1 MQRFPSTLFQRVVL
15 SLLVGLWSVLSA
27 AQGCPELKAED
38 FTVDYYAANADC
50 HTDGQIIVTYR
61 NNVTGF
67 SKLTYETSTN
77 GTSWGSS
84 VEQTSLSVPTTI
96 PLTGWTAGQTIHLR
110 VTATCASGTST
121 VTFPT
126 QVHRSEMPHA
136 VKPSIETTPA
146 GGCSAT
152 AGSIGV
158 SVGSVTGFTKA
169 EYRLY
174 QGTTLLNTITSNTPY
189 AQSNFYNLPSG
200 TYKVVMR
207 ATPACTP
214 ASPTAAFKNGAYEVE
229 ETVKVGYFSILPS
242 PIPTRGTCNGGVR
255 VAVARVMGVN
265 SIKYEILPAGG
276 HAAHAAAL
284 QTKQLTFPNFTH
296 TFLGVA
302 LGNYEIRATTD
313 CGTVEVVPF
322 SVTTGAPGTLTT
334 KVVRNTYV
342 GCDKGVIMGSV
353 PGTTEACPVDYT
365 LIPKSNPSAPPIVKN
380 GVTTESVT
388 FDNLATGYYEMQA
401 SWGGQVQKDTK
412 LIHVVSLGDLELS
425 ATHADYACD
434 PSGSVTVKLKNG
446 VYDESMT
453 LTLSLDGTPV
463 RSVTLAATD
472 REKTIT
478 NLVPGGYDISLKSE
492 CGNEIKSKIT
502 VLFKTMPP
510 LSIRIAP
517 WRPMSYDECE
527 GTYSVNVSDNSNVND
542 VAYKKFIQGATY
554 SLYRNGT
561 LISSGALPARNASQT
576 RPIPIQESEVYGTFQ
591 LKIMPA
597 CGTPVYEYN
606 VEHKLESFGSLKLKQ
621 GTVLVMKPS
630 TACDAVGEIS
640 FSANTSGTVAHT
652 LTIRNTDSGATIFTK
667 VYPANTWNINETVSK
682 LTAGNYVYELEPDCG
697 SKHKEIG
704 AFTVGSVPTSNSY
717 NRVQVIPACNG
728 GGGSITYNF
737 GQGGIYQGYTY
748 TYRLAD
754 SSGVTV
760 ATKTQNKD
768 QVTFGNLAPD
778 TYTLYV
784 ALTTPSCTSPESAV
798 EPVVVPS
805 GVPPISNVYVQTV
818 GSGSSAFCQSN
829 GQIELMIQRSPAGLN
844 LQGPFVWHVL
854 DPATGLDIVPTKTT
868 SAVDE
873 HVTFTGLRAGK
884 LQVVVETPC
893 GKIRDQGWLV
903 INASTQPPANLVTT
917 VVEQIFPGCKKG
929 KIKVISDPAGAGLP
943 TLPIR
948 IDLVKQEAE
957 AMPTNVDSIF
967 SSSNITE
974 HTFDN
979 VPEGNYLV
987 RYTYCGMQI
996 EQNVQ
1001 VQQVTSVTLQASTPT
1016 PGPCELGTVEISPY
1030 PMDGSLTLEY
1040 SVKSKQSGLE
1050 VKSGTANGGSR
1061 FPITGL
1067 EPGKYEISAKI
1078 KGSCVET
1085 SSKVDATVAQA
1096 TISANVNYSST
1107 LDCFNNG
1114 WVEFRMYSPG
1124 TRISKVRY
1132 IVQPSG
1138 GGTPQVGESTD
1149 PTEVKRFINLPAG
1162 KYKVQVIAECQYA
1175 GGGTVQQYV
1184 WNNNGYEIEMRA
1196 GYTTMQAY
1204 QNDTYMRATMTC
1216 PARGS
1221 IGLAIKN
1228 GNRNNRRV
1236 FIQAYNGIPVSPE
1249 REIKVSVGYANN
1261 EDGAGWGGDLAP
1273 GNYRIRINDGCMDIL
1288 RDIIVP
1294 TVGDLV
1300 KLKRVECVSTD
1311 ASCTKQRI
1319 AVFIDL
1325 SAYPNNNLRCDL
1337 ANSYEIAV
1345 VPVGGD
1351 RTTASWSSKW
1361 SSTSSVY
1368 GQTCDVA
1375 WTVDSFPTITGNNAE
1390 VLLRLKGCPSTVR
1403 RYPVTLTPCCQFG
1416 ITYQNL
1422 DCDRNQFVVNTVP
1435 AITSIYDPY
1444 NYNYTINPCQQYD
1457 VVITNNGGGVVRSK
1471 TMTFSSSQIPYT
1483 DTDFIV
1489 PTDQRY
1495 YLNITPHGVTA
1506 PTCSGYTTSI
1516 SKDVRLYYSIQHK
1529 GTDCGSEQL
1538 TWSASAGCPI
1548 KARFVIW
1555 DTTNGQIV
1563 DQSPGVVTSY
1573 ASTFRYVRNR
1583 KYHIRLYD
1591 AGGNLLPFYTPSS
1604 GWTKVNV
1611 YEHTVTYDTPI
1622 GYFIRD
1628 FTLRNDNCNGDNA
1641 TAWGL
1646 PTLDEK
1652 DPMDYNSIAPQYSHA
1667 DWTRWRMPPVSRIE
1681 IRNNGNGDLYFTDDV
1696 LWGFQLRDFGHYI
1709 GHNGVGGKPG
1719 SWKVRHSNGVVEAA
1733 TSAPTGNFTLTVFDV
1748 CGTKTSNFKV
1758 NYLAPPVINISYT
1771 ASMDCQGKFT
1781 IKPVGTAH
1789 YPDRSEPITL
1799 TFERDSDDDPT
1810 RTVYNWGQSY
1820 DSFNPQQYLSVYLKP
1835 RDGSGCTYRLRFDLS
1850 RYYLGFDNSSS
1861 ASYFCVGSGTGDISI
1876 GLKGGNPPYTYKLLK
1891 PDGTLVE
1898 QKVSSGGV
1906 NFKTGQLG
1914 EIYRVDATDACGLT
1928 HIYQD
1933 VLLQDPKQ
1941 IGYSM
1946 NRDFYFCDGEPSS
1959 FEAIDLAGATY
1970 EWKGPNG
1977 FTSTNRKVNITATTA
1992 TAGTYNLKV
2001 HPATCT
2007 TTIDAVVKVN
2017 VVKVKEV
2024 GTTVEKRLCSGQTA
2038 NINIGPAT
2046 ALSNGVPATNHK
2058 YQWQLSE
2065 DPTDPNSW
2073 SGIVG
2078 ATSEQLN
2085 YTPPFQGTYYVRR
2098 LTVLGNCSDY
2108 SAVSKIVAD
2117 PGLNSIVSNDE
2128 LNVTID
2134 HKNPFTLTAGFVTGN
2149 PNRTY
2154 QWQRS
2159 LDKTTWTN
2167 ITPNGT
2173 NQTYTETQRYG
2184 SIVYYKRITSAG
2196 TCSTES
2202 PIITVRFK
2210 KRYPAMVNPHLRQR
2224 VLTE

>member
-1 MQRFPSTLFQRVVL
+1 MQRFL
-15 SLLVGLWSVLSA
+15 SALPIRWALLLVTGLWSILAV
-27 AQGCPELKAED
+27 AQSTCPELKVSD
-38 FTVDYYAANADC
+38 FKVNYYAANADC
-50 HTDGQIIVTYR
+50 GTAGQIIVTYR
-61 NNVTGF
+61 NNVAGF
-67 SKLTYETSTN
+67 SKLTYETSTD
-77 GTSWGSS
+77 GATWGNP

-96 PLTGWTAGQTIHLR
+96 PLTGWAAGQTIHLR
-110 VTATCASGTST
+110 VTGTCPSGTQE

-126 QVHRSEMPHA
+126 LTHRSEQPHA
-136 VKPSIETTPA
+136 VAPVFETTPA

-152 AGSIGV
+152 AGSIDV
-158 SVGSVTGFTKA
+158 SVGAVTGFTKA

-174 QGTTLLNTITSNTPY
+174 QGTTLLNSMTSNTPY
-189 AQSNFYNLPSG
+189 AESTFYNLPSG

-255 VAVARVMGVN
+255 VAVARMMGVN
-265 SIKYEILPAGG
+265 SIKYELLPAGG

-284 QTKQLTFPNFTH
+284 QTQQLTFPNFTH
-296 TFLGVA
+296 TFLGIP
-302 LGNYEIRATTD
+302 LGSYEIRATTD
-313 CGTVEVVPF
+313 CGTVEVQPF
-322 SVTTGAPGTLTT
+322 SVITGAPGTLTT

-342 GCDKGVIMGSV
+342 GCDKGIITGSV
-353 PGTTEACPVDYT
+353 PGTTEACPVNYT
-365 LIPKSNPSAPPIVKN
+365 LIPKSHPGAPIVKN
-380 GVTTESVT
+380 GVTSESVT
-388 FDNLATGYYEMQA
+388 FDNLAAGYYEMQA
-401 SWGGQVQKDTK
+401 SWGGQTQKYTD
-412 LIHVVSLGDLELS
+412 LIHNVSLGDLEIS

-446 VYDESMT
+446 VYDEPMT
-453 LTLSLDGTPV
+453 LTLSLSGTPV
-463 RSVTLAATD
+463 RSVTLSKTD

-478 NLVPGGYDISLKSE
+478 NLVPGSYDISLKSE
-492 CGNEIKSKIT
+492 CGNEIKGKIT

-510 LSIRIAP
+510 LNMAIEQFGTIV
-517 WRPMSYDECE
+517 YDECE
-527 GTYSVNVSDNSNVND
+527 GTYSINFFDNSDVNN
-542 VAYKKFIQGATY
+542 VAYKKFMQGATY
-554 SLYRNGT
+554 ALFREGT
-561 LISSGALPARNASQT
+561 LISSGTLPARDAYNRRLILLPSSLQPEE
-576 RPIPIQESEVYGTFQ
+576 RYGKFQ
-591 LKIMPA
+591 LKVMPS
-597 CGTPVYEYN
+597 CGTPIYEYN
-606 VEHKLESFGSLKLKQ
+606 QEVKKDGFSKKG
-621 GTVLVMKPS
+621 GTGATVNVLAPS
-630 TACDAVGEIS
+630 TSCDAMGKVAIS
-640 FSANTSGTVAHT
+640 YQPSNYKVAHT
-652 LTIRNTDSGATIFTK
+652 MTVRNADSGTTVFTK
-667 VYPANTWNINETVSK
+667 TYPANTWNLNEQITQLV
-682 LTAGNYVYELEPDCG
+682 AGNYSYEIEPDCG
-697 SKHKEIG
+697 SKYKWKG
-704 AFTVGSVPTSNSY
+704 TFTIGSVPNSY
-717 NRVQVIPACNG
+717 DSNTVKVIPACG
-728 GGGSITYNF
+728 GTGGSITYIF
-737 GQGGIYQGYTY
+737 GNGSSESGYMY
-748 TYRLAD
+748 TYRLTN
-754 SSGVTV
+754 SSGTTV
-760 ATKTQNKD
+760 ATKKQSKS

-784 ALTTPSCTSPESAV
+784 SLTTPSCTSPESQIA
-798 EPVVVPS
+798 PVVVSS
-805 GVPPISNVYVQTV
+805 GVPPVSNVYVRAVNANT
-818 GSGSSAFCQSN
+818 SAFCQNN
-829 GQIELMIQRSPAGLN
+829 GQIELEIQRSPAGLT
-844 LQGPFVWHVL
+844 LSGPFVWHVQ
-854 DPATGLDIVPTKTT
+854 DPVTGLDIAPTQTT
-868 SAVDE
+868 TDINQR
-873 HVTFTGLRAGK
+873 VTFTGLRPGNVK
-884 LQVVVETPC
+884 VVVETPC
-893 GKIRDQGWLV
+893 GKIGHQWDLTIGV
-903 INASTQPPANLVTT
+903 SNPPTNLVTT
-917 VVEQIFPGCKKG
+917 VVEHIFPGCQKG
-929 KIKVISDPAGAGLP
+929 KVKVVANPSGAGLP

-948 IDLVKQEAE
+948 IDLIEQKAE
-957 AMPTNVDSIF
+957 SMPTIVDSIF
-967 SSSNITE
+967 SSSSVTE

-979 VPEGNYLV
+979 VPAGNYMIS
-987 RYTYCGMQI
+987 YTYCGMKFQ
-996 EQNVQ
+996 QYVS
-1001 VQQVTSVTLQASTPT
+1001 VQQVTSLSLQATAPI
-1016 PGPCELGTVEISPY
+1016 PGPCELGTINISPT
-1030 PMDGSLTLEY
+1030 PKDGSLTLEY
-1040 SVKSKQSGLE
+1040 AVKNKTTGVQ
-1050 VKSGTANGGSR
+1050 VKTGTANGGQE

-1067 EPGKYEISAKI
+1067 EPGQYEVTAKI
-1078 KGSCVET
+1078 KSSCVET
-1085 SSKVDATVAQA
+1085 SAKVDITIPQAQIRA
-1096 TISANVNYSST
+1096 SVNYSSS
-1107 LDCFNNG
+1107 LNCFNNG
-1114 WVEFRMYSPG
+1114 WVEFRMQDPG

-1132 IVQPSG
+1132 TVQPSG
-1138 GGTPQVGESTD
+1138 GGTPHVGESTD

-1162 KYKVQVIAECQYA
+1162 KYKVQAVAECQYA

-1216 PARGS
+1216 PARGV
-1221 IGLAIKN
+1221 IGLSIKN
-1228 GNRNNRRV
+1228 GNTNNRRV
-1236 FIQAYNGIPVSPE
+1236 FIQEDPSGPVSPE
-1249 REIKVSVGYANN
+1249 REIKVTIGYASNN
-1261 EDGAGWGGDLAP
+1261 DGAGWGENLAP
-1273 GNYRIRINDGCMDIL
+1273 GHYKLRINDGCMDIF
-1288 RDIIVP
+1288 RDITIP
-1294 TVGDLV
+1294 TVTDLV
-1300 KLKRVECVSTD
+1300 NLKNVDCVSTD
-1311 ASCTKQRI
+1311 VSCTKQRMS
-1319 AVFIDL
+1319 VSIDL
-1325 SAYPNNNLRCDL
+1325 SAYPNNYLRCNL
-1337 ANSYEIAV
+1337 ADSYEIAV

-1351 RTTASWSSKW
+1351 RTAAPWSSRW
-1361 SSTSSVY
+1361 TSGNSSS
-1368 GQTCDVA
+1368 QTCDYA
-1375 WTVDSFPTITGNNAE
+1375 WAVDSFPTITGNNAE

-1403 RYPVTLTPCCQFG
+1403 RYPITLTPCCQFS
-1416 ITYQNL
+1416 ITSQNL
-1422 DCDRNQFVVNTVP
+1422 DCDRNQFVIQSP
-1435 AITSIYDPY
+1435 SQS
-1444 NYNYTINPCQQYD
+1444 YNYTINPCQQYD
-1457 VVITNNGGGVVRSK
+1457 VVITDNGGTVVKSK
-1471 TMTFSSSQIPYT
+1471 TMTFSASELPYT
-1483 DTDFIV
+1483 DSDFIV
-1489 PTDQRY
+1489 PTDQY
-1495 YLNITPHGVTA
+1495 YYMKITPHGATA
-1506 PTCSGYTTSI
+1506 PQCSDYARPI
-1516 SKDVRLYYSIQHK
+1516 SKDVWLYYSIQHK

-1538 TWSASAGCPI
+1538 TWSVSAGCPI
-1548 KARFVIW
+1548 RVHFKIW
-1555 DTTNGQIV
+1555 DTTTGQMV
-1563 DQSPGVVTSY
+1563 DQSPGLVTRY
-1573 ASTFRYVRNR
+1573 ESTYRYVRNR
-1583 KYHIRLYD
+1583 KYHIRIYD
-1591 AGGNLLPFYTPSS
+1591 AGGNQLSFHAPD
-1604 GWTKVNV
+1604 GGVVNLF
-1611 YEHTVTYDTPI
+1611 EHTVSYDTPT
-1622 GYFIRD
+1622 GYYIPD
-1628 FTLRNDNCNGDNA
+1628 FTLRNDDCYGGNA
-1641 TAWGL
+1641 TVWGL
-1646 PTLDEK
+1646 PTLNEN
-1652 DPMDYNSIAPQYSHA
+1652 DPYSYNGIYPQYPNTTY
-1667 DWTRWRMPPVSRIE
+1667 TRWRMPPVSRIE
-1681 IRNNGNGDLYFTDDV
+1681 IRNNGNGDVYFTDNV
-1696 LWGFQLRDFGHYI
+1696 LWGYQLVGFGHYY

-1799 TFERDSDDDPT
+1799 TFQRDSSDDPT

-1820 DSFNPQQYLSVYLKP
+1820 DSFNPQQNVTVYLRP
-1835 RDGSGCTYRLRFDLS
+1835 RDGGGCPYTLRFDLS
-1850 RYYLGFDNSSS
+1850 RYYLGFNSSSS

-1876 GLKGGNPPYTYKLLK
+1876 GLQGGNPPYTYKLLK

-1898 QKVSSGGV
+1898 QKISSGGV
-1906 NFKTGQLG
+1906 NFKTGKLG

-1941 IGYSM
+1941 IGYTM

-1977 FTSTNRKVNITATTA
+1977 FTSTNRVVNITATTA

-2024 GTTVEKRLCSGQTA
+2024 GTTVEKRLCSGQTS

-2065 DPTDPNSW
+2065 NPTDPNSW

-2159 LDKTTWTN
+2159 LNKTTWTN
-2167 ITPNGT
+2167 IAGATD
-2173 NQTYTETQRYG
+2173 QTYTETQRYG

>member
-229 ETVKVGYFSILPS
+229 ETVKVGYFSILPT
-242 PIPTRGTCNGGVR
+242 PIPTRGTCDGGVR

-276 HAAHAAAL
+276 HATHAAAL

-342 GCDKGVIMGSV
+342 GCDKGIIMGAV

-365 LIPKSNPSAPPIVKN
+365 LIPKSHPGAPIVKN
-380 GVTTESVT
+380 GVTSESVT

-401 SWGGQVQKDTK
+401 SWGGQVQKETK
-412 LIHVVSLGDLELS
+412 LIHTVSLGDLELS

-492 CGNEIKSKIT
+492 CGNEIKGKIT

-510 LSIRIAP
+510 LRLDIYQFGVI
-517 WRPMSYDECE
+517 SYDECE
-527 GTYSVNVSDNSNVND
+527 GTSFLNLTDYSDVNNI
-542 VAYKKFIQGATY
+542 AYKKFMQGATY
-554 SLYRNGT
+554 ALFREGT
-561 LISSGALPARNASQT
+561 LVSSGVLPARDAQNRRLIPFPASTQLADL
-576 RPIPIQESEVYGTFQ
+576 YGKFQ
-591 LKIMPA
+591 LKVMPS
-597 CGTPVYEYN
+597 CGTPIYEYN
-606 VEHKLESFGSLKLKQ
+606 QESKKEGFGVLEVGAKV
-621 GTVLVMKPS
+621 TVNKPS
-630 TACDAVGEIS
+630 TACDAMGEVS
-640 FSANTSGTVAHT
+640 VNYQPKQPSAAHT
-652 LTIRNTDSGATIFTK
+652 LTVRNADSGATVFTK
-667 VYPANTWNINETVSK
+667 VYPANTWSISETLTK
-682 LTAGNYVYELEPDCG
+682 LVAGNYAYEIEPDCG
-697 SKHKEIG
+697 SKHKVTG
-704 AFTVGSVPTSNSY
+704 TFAVTSVPASRSDD
-717 NRVQVIPACNG
+717 RIQMIPACNG
-728 GGGSITYNF
+728 GGGSITYKL
-737 GQGGIYQGYTY
+737 GDGYAYSGYVY
-748 TYRLAD
+748 TYRLEN
-754 SSGVTV
+754 SLGVTI

-768 QVTFGNLAPD
+768 QVTFGNLSPD

-784 ALTTPSCTSPESAV
+784 SLTTPSCTSPESKLD
-798 EPVVVPS
+798 PVVVSS
-805 GVPPISNVYVQTV
+805 GAPP
-818 GSGSSAFCQSN
+818 SSAIYVTTRGGRGDFCQNN
-829 GQIELMIQRSPAGLN
+829 GQIELFLQRNNNSLTLP
-844 LQGPFVWHVL
+844 GPFVWHIQ
-854 DPATGLDIVPTKTT
+854 DPVTNLDIVPTQTT
-868 SAVDE
+868 TDITD
-873 HVTFTGLRAGK
+873 HITFTGVRAGK
-884 LQVVVETPC
+884 YNVVVETPC
-893 GKIRDQGWLV
+893 GKIRDLGNIQ
-903 INASTQPPANLVTT
+903 IYANNPPQNLVTT
-917 VVEQIFPGCKKG
+917 IVEHIFPGCQKG
-929 KIKVISDPAGAGLP
+929 KVKVVANPAGAGLP

-948 IDLVKQEAE
+948 IDLVESKAE
-957 AMPTNVDSIF
+957 SMPTVVDSIF
-967 SSSNITE
+967 SSSSITE

-979 VPEGNYLV
+979 VPAGNYII
-987 RYTYCGMQI
+987 RYTYCGVQI
-996 EQNVQ
+996 EQYVQ
-1001 VQQVTSVTLQASTPT
+1001 VQLVTNISLRASAPV
-1016 PGPCELGTVEISPY
+1016 PGPCELGTIEISPD

-1050 VKSGTANGGSR
+1050 VKSGTANGGKP
-1061 FPITGL
+1061 FPISGL
-1067 EPGKYEISAKI
+1067 APGKYEVSAKI
-1078 KGSCVET
+1078 KGSCLDT
-1085 SSKVDATVAQA
+1085 SSKVEVEVQQA
-1096 TISANVNYSST
+1096 TISASVNYSST

-1114 WVEFRMYSPG
+1114 WVEFRMQNPG

-1132 IVQPSG
+1132 TVQPSG
-1138 GGTPQVGESTD
+1138 GGTPHVGESTD

-1162 KYKVQVIAECQYA
+1162 KYKVQAVAECQYA

-1422 DCDRNQFVVNTVP
+1422 DCDRHQFVVNTVP

-1483 DTDFIV
+1483 DADFIV

-1495 YLNITPHGVTA
+1495 YLNITPHGVTV
-1506 PTCSGYTTSI
+1506 PTCSGYTPSI
-1516 SKDVRLYYSIQHK
+1516 SKDVWLYYSIQHK

-1538 TWSASAGCPI
+1538 TWSVSAGCPI
-1548 KARFVIW
+1548 KVRFVIW
-1555 DTTNGQIV
+1555 DTTTGQIV
-1563 DQSPGVVTSY
+1563 DQSPGLVTKY
-1573 ASTFRYVRNR
+1573 ESTYRYVRNR
-1583 KYHIRLYD
+1583 KYHIRIYD
-1591 AGGNLLPFYTPSS
+1591 AGGTQLSFHAPDGGVVNLF
-1604 GWTKVNV
+1604 
-1611 YEHTVTYDTPI
+1611 EHTVSYDTPT
-1622 GYFIRD
+1622 GYFIQD
-1628 FTLRNDNCNGDNA
+1628 FTLRNDGCYGGNA
-1641 TAWGL
+1641 TVWGL
-1646 PTLDEK
+1646 PTLTEN
-1652 DPMDYNSIAPQYSHA
+1652 DPYSYNGIYPQYPNA
-1667 DWTRWRMPPVSRIE
+1667 NYTRWRMPPVSRIE
-1681 IRNNGNGDLYFTDDV
+1681 IRNNGNGDVYFTDDV
-1696 LWGFQLRDFGHYI
+1696 LWGYQLIGFGHYQ

-1733 TSAPTGNFTLTVFDV
+1733 ASAPTGNFTLTVFDV

-1758 NYLAPPVINISYT
+1758 NYLGPAVININYT

-1781 IKPVGTAH
+1781 IKPVGTAY

-1799 TFERDSDDDPT
+1799 TFQRDSDDDPT

-1820 DSFNPQQYLSVYLKP
+1820 DSYNPQQNLSVYLKP
-1835 RDGSGCTYRLRFDLS
+1835 RDGSGCTYSLRFDLS

-1861 ASYFCVGSGTGDISI
+1861 ASYFCLGSGTGDISI

-1941 IGYSM
+1941 IGYTM

-1977 FTSTNRKVNITATTA
+1977 FTSTNRVVNITATTA

-2159 LDKTTWTN
+2159 LNKTTWTN